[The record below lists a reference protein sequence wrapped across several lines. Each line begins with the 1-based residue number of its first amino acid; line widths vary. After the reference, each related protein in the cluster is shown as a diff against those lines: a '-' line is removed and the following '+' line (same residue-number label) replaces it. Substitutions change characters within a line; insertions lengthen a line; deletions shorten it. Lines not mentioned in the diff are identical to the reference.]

1 MKRKFCV
8 LILSGFCVAMN
19 LMAGCTREM
28 KTESDGIFEY
38 FYMVNQ
44 GYDKSPAQD
53 YYVIVSSFA
62 ELDKITYIPA
72 YYNNKQVRAVYCEFF
87 HGWYYPTKYGLD
99 FFGAETIYF
108 PFCCE
113 LEYKSRNFP
122 LISFFANN
130 SLPYSEIY
138 DWGANL
144 PNGGIIYLTSGLY
157 NKYNEFT
164 MNNLKDSA
172 YNSIDDAHSIYEY
185 SSEKICHLIRANT
198 AYLFNYEGAPNEGYF
213 FINDFEYGDKIEDTP
228 YERYEKDIHSM
239 AGIRKRNVITNGIL
253 TKTAC
258 RKKHMTKTVNRTL

>member
-1 MKRKFCV
+1 
-8 LILSGFCVAMN
+8 
-19 LMAGCTREM
+19 M

-44 GYDKSPAQD
+44 GYDKNPAQD
-53 YYVIVSSFA
+53 YYVIVSSFS

-72 YYNNKQVRAVYCEFF
+72 YYNNKPVRAVYCEFF
-87 HGWYYPTKYGLD
+87 HGWYYPTEYGLD

-130 SLPYSEIY
+130 SLPYSKIY

-144 PNGGIIYLTSGLY
+144 PNGGMIYLTSGLY

-164 MNNLKDSA
+164 MNNLRDSA

-185 SSEKICHLIRANT
+185 SSEKICYLIRANT

-228 YERYEKDIHSM
+228 YKPMREGY
-239 AGIRKRNVITNGIL
+239 TFNGWYKEAECNNEWNFDEDRL
-253 TKTAC
+253 PQETYDENGELNFVETKLYA
-258 RKKHMTKTVNRTL
+258 KWIKN